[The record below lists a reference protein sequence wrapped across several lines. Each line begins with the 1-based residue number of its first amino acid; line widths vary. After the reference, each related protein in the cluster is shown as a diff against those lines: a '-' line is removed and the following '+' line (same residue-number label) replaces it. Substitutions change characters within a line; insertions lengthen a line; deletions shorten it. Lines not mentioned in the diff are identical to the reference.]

1 VRPGLGCG
9 RGAEI
14 AVAEPIR
21 AATEATS
28 TCPALTPVGVA
39 MLSVCDGAVVA
50 ALVAETNA
58 GVAAVAVPQLS
69 PTNTAAD
76 VARSR
81 RATAAAR

>member
-1 VRPGLGCG
+1 M
-9 RGAEI
+9 
-14 AVAEPIR
+14 AEPIR

-58 GVAAVAVPQLS
+58 GARPS
-69 PTNTAAD
+69 PF
-76 VARSR
+76 RS
-81 RATAAAR
+81 